1 MKSPRVV
8 IIVLTYNSRE
18 VARRC
23 LASIREI
30 SYSNLEVLVVD
41 NASSDGTSEMV
52 ATEFSEFQF
61 LQTGANLGYTGGNNR
76 GLSLV
81 LESGADYAMIL
92 NPDTVIADSSF
103 VTRMVDYL
111 EQHQDI
117 GIAGP
122 RVFLRERSS
131 IQNTVLYAPGLWR
144 NVRNWIRFRLQ
155 PESLNLSGNDVVEAE
170 TLNGVC
176 LLIRS
181 KCLREI
187 GLFDENIFMYIE
199 DADLDFRARQRGWR
213 VCYLPIDGVVHEQ
226 RIDGYE
232 MTSLVSFLLRR
243 NSVYFL
249 KKIGRQF
256 DAWGYAIGSMVLMSV
271 RGLLH
276 PSRIGEYCSFVR
288 RLGAA
293 YFQILRGLPLNE
305 KFGPP
310 YA

>member
-1 MKSPRVV
+1 
-8 IIVLTYNSRE
+8 VLTYNSRE
-18 VARRC
+18 VAHRC
-23 LASIREI
+23 LASLREI
-30 SYSNLEVLVVD
+30 SYPNLDVLVVD
-41 NASSDGTSEMV
+41 NASSDGTAEMV
-52 ATEFSEFQF
+52 VREFSEYQ
-61 LQTGANLGYTGGNNR
+61 LLETGANLGYTGGNNR
-76 GLSLV
+76 GLAAA

-103 VTRMVDYL
+103 VARMVDYL
-111 EQHQDI
+111 EQHRDI

-131 IQNTVLYAPGLWR
+131 IQNTVLFAPGLWR

-155 PESLNLSGNDVVEAE
+155 PESLNLSGDTVVDAE

-176 LLIRS
+176 LLLRA
-181 KCLREI
+181 KCLRET

-199 DADLDFRARQRGWR
+199 DADLDFRARQKNWR

-226 RIDGYE
+226 RIEGYE
-232 MTSLVSFLLRR
+232 MTSQVSFLLRR

-256 DAWGYAIGSMVLMSV
+256 DAWGYAIGSMAVMAM
-271 RGLLH
+271 RGLLN
-276 PSRIGEYCSFVR
+276 PTRIGEYWSFVR

-293 YFQILRGLPLNE
+293 YSQILRGLPLNE